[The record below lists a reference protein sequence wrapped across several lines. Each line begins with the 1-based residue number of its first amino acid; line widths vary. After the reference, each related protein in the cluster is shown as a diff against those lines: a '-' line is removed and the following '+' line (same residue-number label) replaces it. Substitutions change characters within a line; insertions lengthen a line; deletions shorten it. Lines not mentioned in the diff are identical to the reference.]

1 MALIL
6 SVLEQGMIYGILALG
21 VYITYKILD
30 FPDLTVDGSFPFGAA
45 ITVRMIMAGVPAVW
59 TLPAA
64 FLGGALIGIGTGIIH
79 VKLKVRD
86 LLSGIIMM
94 TGLYTINLWVAGS
107 GYVAIFNKKN
117 IFDNALVNGI
127 VPAGVAQFKTVII
140 IFLIVM
146 AAKYLLD
153 WYLHTKSGFLLRAV
167 GDNDCLVTSLG
178 VDKGLVK
185 IVGLSIANGL
195 VSLAGC
201 VYAQQQRSFEI
212 SIGTGAVVIG
222 LASVIVG
229 TSLFKKVTLLRVT
242 SSVILGSVLY
252 KACVALAMYMGI
264 DANAIKL
271 ITAVLFLIIL
281 VVSMERKGTNKKIL
295 ISKDVNY
302 NLRKLKNVEREAVKE
317 IGADKGT
324 ESRKEVE

>member
-45 ITVRMIMAGVPAVW
+45 VTVRMINGMGLPPIL
-59 TLPAA
+59 TLPCS
-64 FLGGALIGIGTGIIH
+64 FLGGALVGICTGLIH

-86 LLSGIIMM
+86 LLSGIVMM
-94 TGLYTINLWVAGS
+94 TGLYTINLWVAGA
-107 GYVAIFNKKN
+107 GYVAIFNKEN
-117 IFDNALVNGI
+117 IFSNSFVDRVFPEFLSE
-127 VPAGVAQFKTVII
+127 FRTVVI
-140 IFLIVM
+140 IFLITM
-146 AAKYLLD
+146 AAKFLLD
-153 WYLHTKSGFLLRAV
+153 WYMSTKSGFLLRAV
-167 GDNDCLVTSLG
+167 GDNDTIVTSLG

-195 VSLAGC
+195 VSLSGC
-201 VYAQQQRSFEI
+201 IYAQQQRSFEI

-222 LASVIVG
+222 LASVIIG
-229 TSLFKKVTLLRVT
+229 TSLFRKVTLLRVT
-242 SSVILGSVLY
+242 SSVVLGSILY
-252 KACVALAMYMGI
+252 KACVALAMFAGI

-281 VVSMERKGTNKKIL
+281 VISMDRRK
-295 ISKDVNY
+295 
-302 NLRKLKNVEREAVKE
+302 VK
-317 IGADKGT
+317 
-324 ESRKEVE
+324 R

>member
-1 MALIL
+1 MTLIL

-45 ITVRMIMAGVPAVW
+45 ITVRMITAGAPAVL
-59 TLPAA
+59 TLPVA
-64 FLGGALIGIGTGIIH
+64 FLCGAVIGACTGLIH

-94 TGLYTINLWVAGS
+94 TGLYTINLWVAGT
-107 GYVAIFNKKN
+107 GYVAIFNRKN
-117 IFDNALVNGI
+117 IFDNALVNKI
-127 VPAGVAQFKTVII
+127 FSAELTQFKTVIL
-140 IFLIVM
+140 IFLIAMV
-146 AAKYLLD
+146 AKYLLD
-153 WYLHTKSGFLLRAV
+153 WYLSTKSGFLLRAV
-167 GDNDCLVTSLG
+167 GDNDCLVTGLG

-201 VYAQQQRSFEI
+201 IYAQQQRSFEI

-229 TSLFKKVTLLRVT
+229 SSLFRRVNLLKVTT
-242 SSVILGSVLY
+242 SVIVGSILY
-252 KACVALAMYMGI
+252 KGCVALAMFMGI

-271 ITAVLFLIIL
+271 ITAVLFLLIL
-281 VVSMERKGTNKKIL
+281 VIGMDRKKSDKFVGRKIFG
-295 ISKDVNY
+295 SVV
-302 NLRKLKNVEREAVKE
+302 RKTLEKE
-317 IGADKGT
+317 G
-324 ESRKEVE
+324 EE